1 MQVESDSTS
10 AAIKALLEEV
20 FQRCR
25 PLQSGAVADYIPEL
39 AKADPEQFGIAI
51 ATATGRI
58 YTLGDTD
65 TAFTIQSISKPFA
78 YGLALQLL
86 GEAAL
91 QRKVGVEPSGEAF
104 NAISLDA
111 ASGIPRNPMINA
123 GAIATAAQIQRHLGA
138 AAEDKLL
145 QFFSSLAGRTLTIDT
160 SVYQSEAETG
170 HRNRAISHLLRN
182 FEVIEETPEAGL
194 DLYFRQCS
202 INVTCQDLAL
212 MAATLA
218 CQGRH
223 PRTQEQ
229 VLTREQVVP
238 MLALMGTCGMYDY
251 AGQWLYDVGMPAK
264 SGVAGGVLA
273 VIPGR
278 LGLAVYSP
286 RLDAY
291 GNSVRGIA
299 VCQELSRRFA
309 LHLFDQ
315 DPASRPTIRRIA
327 CGVDLQSR
335 LWRCPAEERQLQER
349 RAALRLVQA
358 QGVLDLAAMEELLA
372 TLRQQATAGLV
383 LVVDLAY
390 VTAMAQTCAALLV
403 DELATLGAAGKP
415 VLLSRA
421 GHLPALVL
429 REGMPAARDSLD
441 QALEAAETWLLE
453 AERLNTEPLSAEPL
467 SAEMVQA
474 EGADVPTQCSQAAA
488 VQPEPQ
494 ILPRLTPAQRAVLE
508 PLLERRRY
516 APGDAVLRLGDPG
529 NALFLVESGLFR
541 ASLPPASHRSDQQP
555 ARLATFSPGT
565 SFGEISLLTGKPCT
579 ADVTAETPGS
589 CLVLPRAALER
600 LRLEQPATAIAL
612 LEVLFADLG
621 EKLARTSQQLTLLEQ
636 S

>member
-123 GAIATAAQIQRHLGA
+123 VAIATAAQIQRHLGA

-327 CGVDLQSR
+327 CGVDLQS
-335 LWRCPAEERQLQER
+335 
-349 RAALRLVQA
+349 
-358 QGVLDLAAMEELLA
+358 
-372 TLRQQATAGLV
+372 
-383 LVVDLAY
+383 
-390 VTAMAQTCAALLV
+390 
-403 DELATLGAAGKP
+403 
-415 VLLSRA
+415 S
-421 GHLPALVL
+421 
-429 REGMPAARDSLD
+429 
-441 QALEAAETWLLE
+441 
-453 AERLNTEPLSAEPL
+453 
-467 SAEMVQA
+467 
-474 EGADVPTQCSQAAA
+474 
-488 VQPEPQ
+488 
-494 ILPRLTPAQRAVLE
+494 
-508 PLLERRRY
+508 
-516 APGDAVLRLGDPG
+516 
-529 NALFLVESGLFR
+529 
-541 ASLPPASHRSDQQP
+541 
-555 ARLATFSPGT
+555 
-565 SFGEISLLTGKPCT
+565 
-579 ADVTAETPGS
+579 
-589 CLVLPRAALER
+589 
-600 LRLEQPATAIAL
+600 
-612 LEVLFADLG
+612 
-621 EKLARTSQQLTLLEQ
+621 
-636 S
+636 